1 MNYNES
7 TSLRLDQLR
16 AGVAALEAAQAQAS
30 SLRIARE
37 GLVTNF
43 LSGVFARASVA
54 FQDFATA
61 VFPKTDAAILNGF
74 SPKETVEMESADY
87 AKLRKV
93 QVSTMEGF
101 EGKYLT
107 YGKYVLTSLSYYDNV
122 LSVQLAEFRN
132 LLGGIINNHEDRKSL
147 LSLQGKY
154 KEYRSILDAL
164 DREVS
169 VYWQRGSFKAIR
181 PVGDVLDRTA
191 DVVEINRDA
200 KLISEKLKQVSF
212 EQVQAKV
219 SEVRDLIK
227 IALEV
232 IDSKG
237 LKEVSDPQL
246 KNLSQG
252 IMGLAES
259 VEFYGLVLYRAN
271 IYVAAVARLNEA
283 VKKIA

>member
-1 MNYNES
+1 MAYAEPVRWPRS
-7 TSLRLDQLR
+7 MDEPWHRSIYAAWALCGIV
-16 AGVAALEAAQAQAS
+16 AVAAWPSRGRGLCGIAAHH
-30 SLRIARE
+30 
-37 GLVTNF
+37 
-43 LSGVFARASVA
+43 
-54 FQDFATA
+54 
-61 VFPKTDAAILNGF
+61 
-74 SPKETVEMESADY
+74 
-87 AKLRKV
+87 
-93 QVSTMEGF
+93 
-101 EGKYLT
+101 
-107 YGKYVLTSLSYYDNV
+107 
-122 LSVQLAEFRN
+122 

-154 KEYRSILDAL
+154 KEYRSILDSL

-200 KLISEKLKQVSF
+200 KLIAEKLKQVSF

-271 IYVAAVARLNEA
+271 VYVAAVARLNEA

>member
-43 LSGVFARASVA
+43 LSGVFARASIA

-191 DVVEINRDA
+191 DVIEINRDA

-271 IYVAAVARLNEA
+271 VYVAAVARLNEA

>member
-154 KEYRSILDAL
+154 KEYRSILDSL
-164 DREVS
+164 DREVA

>member
-16 AGVAALEAAQAQAS
+16 AGVAALEAAQAEAS

-154 KEYRSILDAL
+154 KEYRSILDSL

-200 KLISEKLKQVSF
+200 KLIAEKLKQVSF

-271 IYVAAVARLNEA
+271 VYVAAVARLNEA

>member
-1 MNYNES
+1 M
-7 TSLRLDQLR
+7 TC
-16 AGVAALEAAQAQAS
+16 
-30 SLRIARE
+30 
-37 GLVTNF
+37 F
-43 LSGVFARASVA
+43 
-54 FQDFATA
+54 
-61 VFPKTDAAILNGF
+61 
-74 SPKETVEMESADY
+74 
-87 AKLRKV
+87 
-93 QVSTMEGF
+93 
-101 EGKYLT
+101 
-107 YGKYVLTSLSYYDNV
+107 
-122 LSVQLAEFRN
+122 
-132 LLGGIINNHEDRKSL
+132 
-147 LSLQGKY
+147 
-154 KEYRSILDAL
+154 
-164 DREVS
+164 
-169 VYWQRGSFKAIR
+169 
-181 PVGDVLDRTA
+181 DRTA

>member
-191 DVVEINRDA
+191 DVIEINRDA

-271 IYVAAVARLNEA
+271 VYVAAVARLNEA

>member
-271 IYVAAVARLNEA
+271 VYVAAVARLNEA

>member
-1 MNYNES
+1 
-7 TSLRLDQLR
+7 
-16 AGVAALEAAQAQAS
+16 
-30 SLRIARE
+30 
-37 GLVTNF
+37 
-43 LSGVFARASVA
+43 
-54 FQDFATA
+54 
-61 VFPKTDAAILNGF
+61 
-74 SPKETVEMESADY
+74 MESADY
-87 AKLRKV
+87 TKLRKV

-122 LSVQLAEFRN
+122 LSVQLTEFRN

-271 IYVAAVARLNEA
+271 VYVAAVARLNEA

>member
-169 VYWQRGSFKAIR
+169 VYWRRGSFKAIR

-271 IYVAAVARLNEA
+271 VYVAAVARLNEA

>member
-16 AGVAALEAAQAQAS
+16 AGVAALEAAQAEAS

-191 DVVEINRDA
+191 DVIEINRDA